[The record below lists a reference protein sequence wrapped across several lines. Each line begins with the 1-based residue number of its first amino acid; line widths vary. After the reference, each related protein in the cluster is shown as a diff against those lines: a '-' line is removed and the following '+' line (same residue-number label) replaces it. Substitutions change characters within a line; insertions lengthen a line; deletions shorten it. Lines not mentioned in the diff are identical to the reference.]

1 MAIVGAAARLISNSI
16 DTRIYAPIQHQERE
30 SMRIP
35 ETPASWQAAPSG
47 MIPKVNRS
55 SAWVSRWVWVY
66 LVGTVVTLLVV
77 WSVRGAISIAIQ
89 PPPPCACSS
98 LIPNPAV
105 YMPAL
110 VGAVLFLVS
119 FYVALFFVK
128 LYADWAKERENQS

>member
-1 MAIVGAAARLISNSI
+1 M
-16 DTRIYAPIQHQERE
+16 
-30 SMRIP
+30 
-35 ETPASWQAAPSG
+35 
-47 MIPKVNRS
+47 NRS

-77 WSVRGAISIAIQ
+77 WSVRGAISIALQ

-128 LYADWAKERENQS
+128 LYADWAKEREN

>member
-1 MAIVGAAARLISNSI
+1 MAIVCAAARLISNSI

-77 WSVRGAISIAIQ
+77 WSVRGAISIALQ
-89 PPPPCACSS
+89 PPPPGAGSPF
-98 LIPNPAV
+98 IPTPPV
-105 YMPAL
+105 HMPAL
-110 VGAVLFLVS
+110 VGHVPFLVCLS
-119 FYVALFFVK
+119 V
-128 LYADWAKERENQS
+128 